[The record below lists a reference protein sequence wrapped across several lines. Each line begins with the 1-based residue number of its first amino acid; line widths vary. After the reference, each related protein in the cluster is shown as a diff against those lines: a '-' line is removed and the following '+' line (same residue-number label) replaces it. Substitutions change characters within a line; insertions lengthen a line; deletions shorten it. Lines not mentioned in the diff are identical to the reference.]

1 MEGWASDGMFEGVS
15 CFEDNDDE
23 LSWDAL
29 DNAEFGCNGFD
40 NEVDWFGCNGLDN
53 EVDWFVSE
61 GLEFDGFD
69 GKVFSCDSFGIV
81 NDD

>member
-1 MEGWASDGMFEGVS
+1 MEGWASGGILKGVS

-29 DNAEFGCNGFD
+29 DNAE
-40 NEVDWFGCNGLDN
+40 FGCNGLDN

-69 GKVFSCDSFGIV
+69 GKVFACDSFGIV